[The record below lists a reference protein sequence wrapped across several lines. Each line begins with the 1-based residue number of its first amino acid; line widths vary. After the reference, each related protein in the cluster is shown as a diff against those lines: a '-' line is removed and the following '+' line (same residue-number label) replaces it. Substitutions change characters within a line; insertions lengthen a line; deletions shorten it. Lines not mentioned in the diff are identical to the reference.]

1 MQNQIAARDLNVFG
15 SVLLELVLPIDFAA
29 KPADVE
35 LLGFF
40 HVEDRQDRTSAVELP
55 WRHGQADAFTEKVI
69 FAPQAGL
76 ASGRSQCG

>member
-35 LLGFF
+35 LLGFS
-40 HVEDRQDRTSAVELP
+40 TS
-55 WRHGQADAFTEKVI
+55 KI
-69 FAPQAGL
+69 
-76 ASGRSQCG
+76 GRIGRVRLN